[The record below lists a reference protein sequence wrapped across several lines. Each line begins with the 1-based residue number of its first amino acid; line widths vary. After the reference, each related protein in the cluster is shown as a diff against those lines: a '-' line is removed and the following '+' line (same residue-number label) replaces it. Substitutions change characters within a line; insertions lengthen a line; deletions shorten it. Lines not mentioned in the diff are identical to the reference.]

1 MDPEVTSR
9 GLGSLGWNTVVGLC
23 GCSSELVLRGPAAGV
38 LGCWSAGGQLCG
50 HFLASGSSVAV
61 HTVALPTDWVAV
73 SPTPTITAQ
82 GTAWPKAAPS
92 AI

>member
-50 HFLASGSSVAV
+50 HWRRVKKKRSATSRVGTLKTATFQANI
-61 HTVALPTDWVAV
+61 V
-73 SPTPTITAQ
+73 SPHQ
-82 GTAWPKAAPS
+82 
-92 AI
+92 